1 MPFHEI
7 STQGNQIK
15 FSYFTQLTPLP
26 HTHISKSQEGH
37 VKYVKWVAV
46 FNSSTKENLSLF
58 VLTILFA
65 LKSHLRS
72 QKNAKKGCEMEDVK
86 TKTGGYFY

>member
-1 MPFHEI
+1 MKFPHKEI
-7 STQGNQIK
+7 RLNFRILHS
-15 FSYFTQLTPLP
+15 LP
-26 HTHISKSQEGH
+26 HFHTHISKSQEGH

-65 LKSHLRS
+65 LKSIS
-72 QKNAKKGCEMEDVK
+72 EVKKTLKKDVK
-86 TKTGGYFY
+86 WRM

>member
-1 MPFHEI
+1 MKFPHKEI
-7 STQGNQIK
+7 RLNFPVLYS
-15 FSYFTQLTPLP
+15 LP
-26 HTHISKSQEGH
+26 HFHTHISKSQEVH

-46 FNSSTKENLSLF
+46 FNNSSKENLSLF

-72 QKNAKKGCEMEDVK
+72 QKNTKKGCEMEDVK